1 MITMTDQMTIRC
13 LGSDPCSPADGIG
26 VRAAGP
32 TVISLA

>member
-1 MITMTDQMTIRC
+1 MITMYDMTIRC
-13 LGSDPCSPADGIG
+13 LGSDDRSPADRIG